1 MKNVLGS
8 HLKCCSKNPLT
19 GFFRDGFCRTTTQDK
34 GLHVVASIMTEEF
47 LNFTKMMG
55 NDLTTPNKLLN
66 FPGLKPKDRWCLCAL
81 KWKEAYDANCAPL
94 VLLESTHEKA
104 LEIIDLKILIEMSYP
119 VNKKS

>member
-104 LEIIDLKILIEMSYP
+104 LEIIGLKILIEMSYP